1 MILFSCHHMQLSFGA
16 DVILEDVNFAV
27 NEKDRIG
34 IIGSNGAGK
43 STLIKTLLGL
53 YQPSEGTVFRSAA
66 AAAYLPQNSGLNSGR
81 SVMDEFLQPYTALL
95 DLEQKIADLEQR
107 LASGGEAEDVMKL
120 SQRLS
125 ACYETYNMQGGNTY
139 RSRIANILRGL
150 GFAEETWPLTVN
162 CLSGGQ
168 RTRLALGR
176 LLLSEPQV
184 MILDEPTNHLDTA
197 SIEWLENE
205 LQAYKGTL
213 LVISHDRHF
222 LDAVTEK
229 TLLVEYG
236 HVQLYPAPYSKYI
249 PLRDADLL
257 YQERCYQQQQKEIAR
272 IQAFIEKQR
281 QWNRERNIIAAE
293 SRMKWLEKM
302 TIVEKPKG
310 PQQPPAI
317 RFTVEK
323 PGGKEVLKVKDL
335 SFSFPERTLFSGL
348 SFEIRKGERIFLQ
361 GPNGCGKSTL
371 LKIITGMLPPDSGAA
386 VIGAQT
392 TWSYYAQDL
401 SDLNEDHTVFDEIW
415 EHANRG
421 RSAVSYVT
429 PGQIRSA
436 LAAFGLQGDDVFKK
450 IAVLSGG
457 EKARVSLLKIIYN
470 KSAFLILDE
479 PTNHLDI
486 KTREILE
493 SALREFEGTLLVV
506 SHDRYFVQQLASRC
520 IDLSVFCQTTQQTA
534 EKNTDRTAQYKKEKE
549 SRARQRKLGADR
561 RKLEAAVA
569 EVESRLAAVE
579 EALNQPENAADYQ
592 KISSLYEE
600 QNQLTQQ
607 WNALTDR
614 LALIWDSE
622 EA

>member
-1 MILFSCHHMQLSFGA
+1 
-16 DVILEDVNFAV
+16 
-27 NEKDRIG
+27 
-34 IIGSNGAGK
+34 
-43 STLIKTLLGL
+43 
-53 YQPSEGTVFRSAA
+53 
-66 AAAYLPQNSGLNSGR
+66 
-81 SVMDEFLQPYTALL
+81 
-95 DLEQKIADLEQR
+95 
-107 LASGGEAEDVMKL
+107 
-120 SQRLS
+120 
-125 ACYETYNMQGGNTY
+125 
-139 RSRIANILRGL
+139 
-150 GFAEETWPLTVN
+150 
-162 CLSGGQ
+162 
-168 RTRLALGR
+168 
-176 LLLSEPQV
+176 

-229 TLLVEYG
+229 TLLVEYS
-236 HVQLYPAPYSKYI
+236 HVQLYPAPDSKYI

-371 LKIITGMLPPDSGAA
+371 LKIITGMLPPDSGTA

-520 IDLSVFCQTTQQTA
+520 IDLSVFCRTAQQTA